1 MVSMT
6 LAIPKELKKE
16 MELHPEINWSEV
28 ARAAIRRKIH
38 ILKEMDRILAN
49 SELSEKD
56 AIILGRK
63 VTKKVADKLKSV

>member
-63 VTKKVADKLKSV
+63 VTKKVADKFQSV

>member
-28 ARAAIRRKIH
+28 ARAAIRRKMH

-63 VTKKVADKLKSV
+63 VSKKVADKF

>member
-63 VTKKVADKLKSV
+63 VTKKVADKFKSV

>member
-1 MVSMT
+1 MT
-6 LAIPKELKKE
+6 IAIPNELKKE

-38 ILKEMDRILAN
+38 ILKEMDRILAD

-63 VTKKVADKLKSV
+63 VTKKVADKFKSV

>member
-38 ILKEMDRILAN
+38 ILKEMDRILAD

-63 VTKKVADKLKSV
+63 VTKKVADKFKSV

>member
-1 MVSMT
+1 MT

-38 ILKEMDRILAN
+38 ILKEMDRILAD

-63 VTKKVADKLKSV
+63 VTKKVADKFKSV